1 MSVSFELRW
10 FYPGQMPSK
19 VTAWFEN
26 IDNGNFLVVEEP
38 RQDCQIP
45 IPESDHLSVK
55 LRGNTLEIKWRRS
68 KESFSLLDGK
78 IKGIAE
84 NWIKWAWIANHETD
98 TYSYGE
104 FCVQAPQGPTV
115 KIAKERQVRRY
126 QIKDSGNDL
135 DAIRLHP
142 IQTVPVGAT
151 GCSMELT
158 CVQAL
163 GSSWW
168 SLALET
174 FGSEKIDLL
183 RIVAMRLLSTF
194 PSLPLIQEN
203 SYGYPHWLG
212 ALIKTKPSQ
221 KDK

>member
-1 MSVSFELRW
+1 
-10 FYPGQMPSK
+10 
-19 VTAWFEN
+19 VT
-26 IDNGNFLVVEEP
+26 GGP
-38 RQDCQIP
+38 
-45 IPESDHLSVK
+45 
-55 LRGNTLEIKWRRS
+55 
-68 KESFSLLDGK
+68 
-78 IKGIAE
+78 
-84 NWIKWAWIANHETD
+84 
-98 TYSYGE
+98 SYGE
-104 FCVQAPQGPTV
+104 FCVQAPRGPTV
-115 KIAKERQVRRY
+115 KISKERQVRRY
-126 QIKDSGNDL
+126 QIKDNGNDL

-142 IQTVPVGAT
+142 IHTIPAGAT

-163 GSSWW
+163 ESSWW

-183 RIVAMRLLSTF
+183 KIVAMQLLLTF
-194 PSLPLIQEN
+194 PGLSLIQEN